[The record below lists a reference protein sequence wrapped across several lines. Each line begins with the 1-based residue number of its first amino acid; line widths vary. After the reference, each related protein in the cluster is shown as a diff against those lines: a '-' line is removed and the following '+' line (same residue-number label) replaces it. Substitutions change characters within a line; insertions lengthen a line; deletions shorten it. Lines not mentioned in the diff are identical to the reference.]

1 MMKLRKNLLIAM
13 IAGLLAFAGV
23 ACDDTTDDPAEDNGV
38 TDPVEEDDAGLE
50 EDPLEEDPVDEE
62 EEPAE

>member
-23 ACDDTTDDPAEDNGV
+23 ACDEGADDGTDVDVDT
-38 TDPVEEDDAGLE
+38 EEPGLD
-50 EDPLEEDPVDEE
+50 DPLEE
-62 EEPAE
+62 EPLES